1 MEVGLLTEIMNA
13 FVDAFSG
20 GFDRIRPAVSGLLHV
35 LIGIEVAW
43 FAVLFMLGME
53 SVSWG
58 LKKIMAIGMWTF
70 VALRFDQHALA
81 LVDSLV
87 RAGMLAAGAGGQSAR
102 TLLNPSAI
110 LEAGFTATQ
119 PIGQQVLKAT
129 SFLSFSGSF
138 TLLLLTW
145 LLMMLAYVALAINA
159 FMVMIEYYLAIAVV
173 GILVPFGV
181 LAPTRWIAMKPMG
194 YFLSCGLKMMVISF
208 LVAISRTVL
217 TKIHF
222 SSDEPTAR
230 EMWIAVCCSGM
241 IGLLCWKA
249 PDRLAQ
255 GFMVG
260 AASFGGGDVAR
271 HPQAVAPGT
280 ARVAGTAMSAL
291 GGIAGATVAAG
302 KALVAGYQEVRVQS
316 GARTGAGSQGAAAGT
331 ARPDPLT
338 GPLGGGAAL
347 ARTFTASASGRTG
360 AASKPPVLVPPSD
373 TQDISKKE

>member
-13 FVDAFSG
+13 FVEAFSG

-35 LIGIEVAW
+35 LIGIEVVW
-43 FAVLFMLGME
+43 FGVLFTLGME
-53 SVSWG
+53 SISTG

-70 VALRFDQHALA
+70 VALQFDQHSFA

-87 RAGMLAAGAGGQSAR
+87 RAGLMAAGTQGQSAR

-119 PIGQQVLKAT
+119 PLGQQILKDT
-129 SFLSFSGSF
+129 SFLHFSGTF
-138 TLLLLTW
+138 TMFLVTW
-145 LLMMLAYVALAINA
+145 LLMMLSYAALAINA

-173 GILVPFGV
+173 GILMPFGV
-181 LAPTRWIAMKPMG
+181 LAPTRWVAMKPMS

-222 SSDEPTAR
+222 SSDEPTIR
-230 EMWIAVCCSGM
+230 EMWIAICCSGM

-255 GFMVG
+255 GFMAG
-260 AASFGGGDVAR
+260 AASFGGADVAR
-271 HPQAVAPGT
+271 QTQAFGSV
-280 ARVAGTAMSAL
+280 
-291 GGIAGATVAAG
+291 AGATLAVG
-302 KALVAGYQEVRVQS
+302 RRVLETRYQAPHGQGP
-316 GARTGAGSQGAAAGT
+316 GAWSGAGSRGAAAS
-331 ARPDPLT
+331 A
-338 GPLGGGAAL
+338 GGGSGGA
-347 ARTFTASASGRTG
+347 TGFTASASGRTA
-360 AASKPPVLVPPSD
+360 AASRPPVLVPAFD
-373 TQDISKKE
+373 TQAPMKKE